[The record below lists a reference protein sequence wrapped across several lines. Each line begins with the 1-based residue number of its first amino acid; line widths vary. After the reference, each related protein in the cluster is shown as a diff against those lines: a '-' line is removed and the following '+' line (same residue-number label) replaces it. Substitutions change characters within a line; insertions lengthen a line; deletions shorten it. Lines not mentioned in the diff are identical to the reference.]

1 MRTTIA
7 VWTTLMTLGL
17 VVHAQDTEKK
27 IAMRDLPPAVQEA
40 VKQQTKT
47 ATLRGLTTEV
57 EEGRTV
63 YEAEFK
69 VGGRTKDI
77 TYDSAA
83 NILSTE
89 EEIDLAKIPAPAR
102 AAIRK
107 AAAGGTLVLVE
118 DVTEGTARFYEAHI
132 KRGGKE
138 TEFKVDAAGKT
149 VQ

>member
-7 VWTTLMTLGL
+7 ICAGL
-17 VVHAQDTEKK
+17 FALELLVHAQDTEKK
-27 IAMRDLPPAVQEA
+27 IAMRDLPPAVQQA
-40 VKQQTKT
+40 VKEQRKT

-57 EEGRTV
+57 EDGKTV

-69 VGGRTKDI
+69 IDGRTKDI
-77 TYDSAA
+77 TYDAAA

-89 EEIDLAKIPAPAR
+89 EEIDIAKLPAPAS

-118 DVTEGTARFYEAHI
+118 DVTEGTTRFYEAHI
-132 KRGGKE
+132 KRAGKE
-138 TEFKVDAAGKT
+138 FEFKVDAAGKT

>member
-7 VWTTLMTLGL
+7 VWTNLMTLGL
-17 VVHAQDTEKK
+17 LGHAQDTEKK

-77 TYDSAA
+77 PYDSAA

-89 EEIDLAKIPAPAR
+89 EETDLAKIPAPAR

-107 AAAGGTLVLVE
+107 AAAG
-118 DVTEGTARFYEAHI
+118 
-132 KRGGKE
+132 
-138 TEFKVDAAGKT
+138 
-149 VQ
+149 